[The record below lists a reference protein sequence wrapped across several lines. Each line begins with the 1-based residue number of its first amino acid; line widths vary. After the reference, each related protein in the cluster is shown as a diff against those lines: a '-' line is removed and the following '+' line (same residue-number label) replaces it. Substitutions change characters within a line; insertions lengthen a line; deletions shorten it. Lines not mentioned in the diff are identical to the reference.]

1 MTILVTGGCGFIG
14 SNFVRNFVKNYNER
28 VIVLDSL
35 TYAGRMDNLTGL
47 LDDVDFCYGDIGN
60 KHIVTDILKMENITS
75 VVNFAAES
83 HVDNSIKSSMP
94 FVMTN
99 VVGTV
104 NLLDCI
110 RDSGKRIKFLH
121 VSTDEVFGSLGEND
135 GKFNITTKY
144 APRSPYSASK
154 AASDHFVMAY
164 YHTFGMDVTITNC
177 SNNYGPRQHPEKLI
191 PTIIR
196 KALAG
201 QKIPVYGDGMNIRDW
216 LHVDDHC
223 AGILAALHS
232 KESKGKQFL
241 FGGHNQI
248 RNIEMVQ
255 KILEIMEMPDDLISF
270 VEDRKGHDYRYD
282 IDTSESE
289 KVLGWKPT
297 IKFEDG
303 LYDTILWYKNKMEW
317 IESCLRRSGSY

>member
-14 SNFVRNFVKNYNER
+14 SNFVRHFVKNYNER

-35 TYAGRMDNLTGL
+35 TYAGRMDNLSGL

-60 KHIVTDILKMENITS
+60 KHIVTDILRIENITS

-110 RDSGKRIKFLH
+110 RDSGKQIKFLH
-121 VSTDEVFGSLGEND
+121 VSTDEVFGSLDERDPRFDEN
-135 GKFNITTKY
+135 TKY

-164 YHTFGMDVTITNC
+164 HHTFGMDTVITNC
-177 SNNYGPRQHPEKLI
+177 SNNYGPYQHPEKLI
-191 PTIIR
+191 PTVIR

-201 QKIPVYGDGMNIRDW
+201 EKIPVYGTGMNIRDW
-216 LHVDDHC
+216 LHVEDHC
-223 AGILAALHS
+223 RGILAALHS
-232 KESKGKQFL
+232 SNTSGRRFL
-241 FGGHNQI
+241 FGGHNQV
-248 RNIEMVQ
+248 RNIDLVED
-255 KILEIMEMPDDLISF
+255 ILEILDLPRDLISF

-282 IDTSESE
+282 IDTSIASHY
-289 KVLGWKPT
+289 LGWQPK
-297 IKFEDG
+297 IKIEDG
-303 LYDTILWYKNKMEW
+303 LYDTVQWYKNNVEW
-317 IESCLRRSGSY
+317 VKSCLRRSGLY